1 MRSDSFAVYVR
12 TWIALLVLLAV
23 TCGSAFVPLGHFN
36 TALNIAI
43 AAAKAVLVALVFMHL
58 AKERATVLIVAI
70 AGIAW
75 LSLLVV
81 LSLGDFLL
89 RMP

>member
-1 MRSDSFAVYVR
+1 MRSGSIAVYVR
-12 TWIALLVLLAV
+12 TWLALLVLLAL
-23 TCGSAFVPLGHFN
+23 TCASSFVPLGHFN
-36 TALNIAI
+36 TALNIVI
-43 AAAKAVLVALVFMHL
+43 ASAKAVLVALVFMHL
-58 AKERATVLIVAI
+58 AKARATVLIVAI

-89 RMP
+89 RRP